1 MTKHID
7 LFNLFTVKRQDVESH
22 GGVFAELINPNNDG
36 VVYLPLEKS
45 ELVNETLSE
54 QPIQ

>member
-1 MTKHID
+1 VTKHID

-45 ELVNETLSE
+45 ELVNETLSK

>member
-7 LFNLFTVKRQDVESH
+7 LFDLFTVKSQDVESH
-22 GGVFAELINPNNDG
+22 GGVFAELINPNGDG

-45 ELVNETLSE
+45 ELVNETFSK
-54 QPIQ
+54 QPTQ